1 VNAADQ
7 ALIQQLAIWYQGK
20 TTGWSQQPSIND
32 PTKQLVGTAVY
43 HFSQYAVA
51 W

>member
-1 VNAADQ
+1 MVSGWFKTATKNDTTQKFVAAD
-7 ALIQQLAIWYQGK
+7 
-20 TTGWSQQPSIND
+20 
-32 PTKQLVGTAVY
+32 VY